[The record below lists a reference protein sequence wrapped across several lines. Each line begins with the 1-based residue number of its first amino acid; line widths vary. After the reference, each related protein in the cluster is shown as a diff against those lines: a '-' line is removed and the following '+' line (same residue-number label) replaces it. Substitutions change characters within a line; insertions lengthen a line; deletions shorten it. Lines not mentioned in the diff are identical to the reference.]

1 MAADIKM
8 QPVELWSFRS
18 RKLLKN
24 SNPCFLRIFH
34 SLKKPELRF
43 TEEHSIMRTIFFL
56 SAFIFL
62 ISCGEKEK
70 PKKPKYTEQQVKD
83 LSVQMN
89 TWDEKRQHDE
99 IDQYIKAHGW
109 QMETTASGIYY
120 MKLKSGKGEQAHEGQ
135 TAKVNYKISLL
146 DGSVVYSSDETGPKE
161 FLIGKDNVESGLHE
175 GVQMMHVGDKMRF
188 ILPSFRAH
196 GLTGDNSKIPP
207 LTSVVYEI
215 ELLGLT
221 TK

>member
-1 MAADIKM
+1 MKT
-8 QPVELWSFRS
+8 L
-18 RKLLKN
+18 
-24 SNPCFLRIFH
+24 
-34 SLKKPELRF
+34 
-43 TEEHSIMRTIFFL
+43 FFL
-56 SAFIFL
+56 SAFVFL
-62 ISCGEKEK
+62 ISCGENEK
-70 PKKPKYTEQQVKD
+70 PKKPKYTRQQVKD

-99 IDQYIKAHGW
+99 IDQYIKVHGW
-109 QMETTASGIYY
+109 KMEMTASGIYY
-120 MKLKSGKGEQAHEGQ
+120 MKLKSGKGELAKTGE

-175 GVQMMHVGDKMRF
+175 GIQMMRVGDKMRF

-215 ELLGLT
+215 ELLGLS

>member
-1 MAADIKM
+1 
-8 QPVELWSFRS
+8 
-18 RKLLKN
+18 
-24 SNPCFLRIFH
+24 
-34 SLKKPELRF
+34 
-43 TEEHSIMRTIFFL
+43 
-56 SAFIFL
+56 
-62 ISCGEKEK
+62 
-70 PKKPKYTEQQVKD
+70 
-83 LSVQMN
+83 
-89 TWDEKRQHDE
+89 
-99 IDQYIKAHGW
+99 
-109 QMETTASGIYY
+109 METTASGIYY